1 MPHRLTAA
9 LVASAALL
17 ASASAAP
24 AATTPGLWVTINRCD
39 GPRSPDQMGVR
50 AQMPG
55 NGTRQ
60 RMYVRFR
67 AQWWDSQ
74 QEDFNPLRGPGGRSP
89 LLYVGSARYQSH
101 QAGWTFRIKLPAFTG
116 FTLRGVAEF
125 QWRAKKRKRGR
136 KRGKK
141 RWVVVRRASR
151 VTKAGF
157 AGVKGG
163 DPPTL
168 SEALCWIH

>member
-9 LVASAALL
+9 LVASAAVLVSAPG
-17 ASASAAP
+17 AS
-24 AATTPGLWVTINRCD
+24 AATTPGLWTTVNRCD
-39 GPRSPDQMGVR
+39 GPKSPDEMGVR

-67 AQWWDSQ
+67 AQWWDVQ
-74 QEDFNPLRGPGGRSP
+74 QERFRYLRGSGARSP
-89 LLYVGSARYQSH
+89 WIYAGSARYDKH
-101 QAGWTFRIKLPAFTG
+101 QAGWTFRIRVPAFTG
-116 FTLRGVAEF
+116 FTLRGVADF
-125 QWRAKKRKRGR
+125 RWRAKKRRTR
-136 KRGKK
+136 
-141 RWVVVRRASR
+141 RWVVVRRAMR